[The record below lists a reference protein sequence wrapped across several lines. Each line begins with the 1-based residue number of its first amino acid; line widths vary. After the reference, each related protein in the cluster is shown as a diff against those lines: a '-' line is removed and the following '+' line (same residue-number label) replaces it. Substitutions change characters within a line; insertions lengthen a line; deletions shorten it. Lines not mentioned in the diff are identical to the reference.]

1 MHRQQEKTRDGAP
14 ADKRLW
20 EYCQC
25 VNNVSVT
32 ICCILQGFLY
42 VIIEIPCLLQ
52 YKFIS
57 NFVMH
62 TSKGIFIAH
71 IIFSCKFPINSFN
84 PFHKLE
90 LPLRS
95 PWDIKVIPS
104 PTECRRTYFVFR
116 LQQILTDILYTQQW
130 LYLCLCT
137 DIDMKTLVTHT
148 ESY

>member
-32 ICCILQGFLY
+32 ICCILQGFLC

-71 IIFSCKFPINSFN
+71 IIFSCKIPINSFN
-84 PFHKLE
+84 PFYKLE
-90 LPLRS
+90 LPLWS

-104 PTECRRTYFVFR
+104 PTECQRTYFVFR

-137 DIDMKTLVTHT
+137 DR
-148 ESY
+148 

>member
-1 MHRQQEKTRDGAP
+1 MCQ
-14 ADKRLW
+14 
-20 EYCQC
+20 QC
-25 VNNVSVT
+25 VGNYLLYFT
-32 ICCILQGFLY
+32 RFLC

-71 IIFSCKFPINSFN
+71 IIFSCKIPINSFY
-84 PFHKLE
+84 KLE

-104 PTECRRTYFVFR
+104 PTECQRTYFVFR